1 MDIILQALKIIG
13 YGISV
18 IILLFTMECSMYL
31 IPSFFCQFDDDI
43 TEGISFYIRG
53 MVSSTII
60 LTGIYL
66 IGPNDPSKFR
76 NFLIGWTII
85 QIFHIPLFIKLIT
98 LGVKKL
104 SNKDSYNKNAKI
116 YESIK

>member
-13 YGISV
+13 YGISA
-18 IILLFTMECSMYL
+18 IILLSTMVGSMYL

-66 IGPNDPSKFR
+66 IEPNNTDL
-76 NFLIGWTII
+76 LIGWTII
-85 QIFHIPLFIKLIT
+85 QILHIPLFIKLIT